1 MDTSSVDTEDDRIV
15 RPEGFRRP
23 SLIAGGGTGDE
34 AALSYARMVAAHAQ
48 DAMMANE
55 AESERVD
62 VVSGEAD
69 PEQVEQELR
78 KQSEIVL
85 SQLQGTVPPDAE
97 RREHYQ
103 EQWHE
108 LARQGEMEHGL
119 CVSMARKSSRL
130 AANPDLSQKWQ
141 RHQEAHSGFLT
152 KYAGALQ
159 QQVEESF
166 VKDCDATARAW
177 GLQLCDFRREL
188 EDVVAVC

>member
-1 MDTSSVDTEDDRIV
+1 MVVEVMDTSSVDTEDDRIV

-48 DAMMANE
+48 EAMRANE

-69 PEQVEQELR
+69 REQVEQELR

-97 RREHYQ
+97 WRERYQ

-108 LARQGEMEHGL
+108 LTRQVEMEHGL
-119 CVSMARKSSRL
+119 CGSMARKSPRL
-130 AANPDLSQKWQ
+130 AANPS
-141 RHQEAHSGFLT
+141 
-152 KYAGALQ
+152 
-159 QQVEESF
+159 
-166 VKDCDATARAW
+166 
-177 GLQLCDFRREL
+177 
-188 EDVVAVC
+188 